1 MVQVV
6 GQNPNFSASC
16 RNCGAQLAFTRK
28 DIRAGSDRDQE
39 GDRNSLITC
48 PQCRRPVDVTPKVGR
63 VDAHT
68 AAEQDRTD
76 DDY

>member
-6 GQNPNFSASC
+6 GQNPSFNTSC
-16 RNCGAQLAFTRK
+16 TNCGAQLAFTRK
-28 DIRAGSDRDQE
+28 DVRAGSNRDQE

-48 PQCRRPVDVTPKVGR
+48 PQCSCSVDVTSKVGR
-63 VDAHT
+63 VDART
-68 AAEQDRTD
+68 AAEQDRA